1 MEQYVYKDP
10 AHNLDCQRRF
20 TCKAVKCPDSY
31 DILRDQDC
39 HVDKFSRYQ
48 PPGDIWYKKDWEDVN
63 RITWREVFGLKE
75 AWLYAIYII
84 IIAVFVFMALLFV
97 KVLFIYRYY

>member
-1 MEQYVYKDP
+1 MELYVFRDP
-10 AHNLDCQRRF
+10 ANNLDCQRRF

-31 DILRDQDC
+31 DMLREHEC

-48 PPGDIWYKKDWEDVN
+48 PANDVWYRRDWEEVN
-63 RITWREVFGLKE
+63 RITWWEVFGLRE
-75 AWLYAIYII
+75 TWLYSLYIV

-97 KVLFIYRYY
+97 KVLFIFRYF